1 MCGSRT
7 LLRRLSSAGALV
19 LTERCG
25 YVQGCGEV
33 VAGLSGGRFST
44 VIRSQMGDIMAPLL
58 ELEPYLR
65 GRVTGLEGQR
75 LAERMESIIEH
86 VIVDGAALVSARY
99 GTCLGT
105 PGPQRTFQL
114 VSQCRVCRRWVPS
127 LPLCVTPQCDDLLH
141 SVKNGSARLRFD
153 SFMQC
158 ASQLVSHVLPP
169 CGSSIVLMR
178 VECADQI
185 CGLHP
190 RACTQAN
197 MLLGVSLRGKSWS
210 W

>member
-1 MCGSRT
+1 M
-7 LLRRLSSAGALV
+7 
-19 LTERCG
+19 
-25 YVQGCGEV
+25 
-33 VAGLSGGRFST
+33 AGLSGGRFGT
-44 VIRSQMGDIMAPLL
+44 VIRSQMGDIMSPLL

-158 ASQLVSHVLPP
+158 ASQLVSHVLPS
-169 CGSSIVLMR
+169 CGSSIILNR
-178 VECADQI
+178 VECADHI
-185 CGLHP
+185 CGLRP

-197 MLLGVSLRGKSWS
+197 MLHGVSLRGKSWS